1 MKKRHSIICAS
12 YLLLLKD
19 NNVLLLRRFN
29 TGYEDGN
36 YNIPAGH
43 VDEGES
49 VTNTL
54 IREIKEEIGININKT
69 NIELVHTIHRQG
81 SEINDERLDFFFI
94 CKKWDGEVQN
104 IEPHKCDDLNWFDV
118 NKLPDNVIPYIRDAI
133 SNYIKKIP
141 YSERGW

>member
-19 NNVLLLRRFN
+19 NKVLLLRRFN
-29 TGYEDGN
+29 TDYEDGN
-36 YNIPAGH
+36 YSVPAGH
-43 VDEGES
+43 VDKGEL

-54 IREIKEEIGININKT
+54 IREVKEEIGIDINKT
-69 NIELVHTIHRQG
+69 NIELVHTMHRRA
-81 SEINDERLDFFFI
+81 SKTNDERLDFFFI
-94 CKKWDGEVQN
+94 CKNWDGEVKN

-118 NKLPDNVIPYIRDAI
+118 NKLPDNIIPYIRDAI
-133 SNYIKKIP
+133 SNYTKKIP